1 LAHFMALGGL
11 SMEETG
17 ISTKVRAAD
26 SQDGAL
32 GRGRRDLKSES
43 GLAEPNNSIRPS
55 RRRLRGAT
63 KPADPESGLPKSTR
77 EREPRLSGTSERLI
91 PDHIRKR
98 FVQLGYRYYF
108 PDGAHAFTDR
118 GTRLVTP
125 SENAEVV
132 KSLIAIAEARSWKEI
147 TVTGSERFRKEA
159 WVTAT
164 AVGLKVRGY
173 TPSEFERAHLAR
185 KLAREGAT
193 PSGVTEPPAPS
204 GAGRSTDPGSR
215 DRPKGPIRGR
225 LIDHGVAAYRHDP
238 HEPISYF
245 VKIETPEGEREI
257 WGVDLKRALK
267 ESLTQPKIGD
277 EIALRAVRRDTVTVR
292 EIERDPE
299 GKVVGQK
306 PLGVH
311 RNRWIVERQEFFA
324 DRAAAAR
331 TLRDPSIDPKL
342 AARSHPELVGS
353 YLQMHAAQ
361 IAARQFRDPQ
371 DREKFISH
379 VRTALADAV
388 ARGEPLPPVRLK
400 EKTALPP
407 TPTIRREE
415 APTR

>member
-1 LAHFMALGGL
+1 
-11 SMEETG
+11 MEETD
-17 ISTKVRAAD
+17 ISTNVRAAD

-32 GRGRRDLKSES
+32 GRGRRDLKSNS
-43 GLAEPNNSIRPS
+43 ALAEPNNSIRPS
-55 RRRLRGAT
+55 RRRLRSAT
-63 KPADPESGLPKSTR
+63 QPADPESDAPKSTR
-77 EREPRLSGTSERLI
+77 QREPRSSGSSERSI

-98 FVQLGYRYYF
+98 FVQIGHRYYF
-108 PDGAHAFTDR
+108 SDGAHAFTDR
-118 GTRLVTP
+118 GARLVTP
-125 SENAEVV
+125 SENMEVV
-132 KSLIAIAEARSWKEI
+132 KSLIAIAEARGWKEI
-147 TVTGSERFRKEA
+147 TVSGSERFRKEA
-159 WVTAT
+159 WGA
-164 AVGLKVRGY
+164 ASALGLKVRGY
-173 TPSEFERAHLAR
+173 TPTEFERALFAR
-185 KLAREGAT
+185 KRAREAAAPPGLAE
-193 PSGVTEPPAPS
+193 PSAPS
-204 GAGRSTDPGSR
+204 GAGRSTDVGSQ
-215 DRPKGPIRGR
+215 DRPKSPIMGR

-245 VKIETPEGEREI
+245 VKVETPEGEREI
-257 WGVDLKRALK
+257 WGVDLKRALQQ
-267 ESLTQPKIGD
+267 SLTQPKIGD

-311 RNRWIVERQEFFA
+311 RNRWIVEKQEFFA
-324 DRAAAAR
+324 ERAAAAR
-331 TLRDPSIDPKL
+331 TLRDSSIDPKQ
-342 AARSHPELVGS
+342 AARHHPELVGS

-371 DREKFISH
+371 DREKFVSH

-400 EKTALPP
+400 EKTAVPP